1 MAGRELTVSGILS
14 TGGSEDDQI
23 VAPLA
28 VAQQI
33 LGKPGA
39 VRRVYVSALTK
50 PPDALSARDPK
61 TMTP

>member
-1 MAGRELTVSGILS
+1 MSVSGILS
-14 TGGSEDDQI
+14 TGSVEDDQI

-28 VAQQI
+28 LAQQI

-50 PPDALSARDPK
+50 PPDALSSPRSQDDDARSL
-61 TMTP
+61 